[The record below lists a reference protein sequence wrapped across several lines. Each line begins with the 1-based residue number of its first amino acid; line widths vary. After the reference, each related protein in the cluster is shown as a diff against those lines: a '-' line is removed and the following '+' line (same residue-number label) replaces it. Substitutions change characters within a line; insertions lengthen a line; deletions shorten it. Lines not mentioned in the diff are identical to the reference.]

1 MSVLWLCRIMMIFY
15 NRQIWLI
22 EGGDPY
28 EKNMD
33 VLRYLQRVPFFGDF
47 SKKDLSE
54 VANLKS
60 NFMTFKKGNLII
72 KQGDIDLSF
81 FVLIKGRASVRKKE
95 RPGTEIVVLEPGQLF
110 GEMSYILQSNRTT
123 NIVARTD
130 RVTVLKLDADSLEG
144 LSPAVLNKIKDNFL
158 KLLAQRITEM
168 DEQLSALKLEVEGVI
183 QANNQVINELSNIIE
198 RITG

>member
-1 MSVLWLCRIMMIFY
+1 MK
-15 NRQIWLI
+15 
-22 EGGDPY
+22 
-28 EKNMD
+28 KNMD

-47 SKKDLSE
+47 SKKELSE

-168 DEQLSALKLEVEGVI
+168 DEQLSTLKLEVEGVI
-183 QANNQVINELSNIIE
+183 QANNQVINELSSIIE